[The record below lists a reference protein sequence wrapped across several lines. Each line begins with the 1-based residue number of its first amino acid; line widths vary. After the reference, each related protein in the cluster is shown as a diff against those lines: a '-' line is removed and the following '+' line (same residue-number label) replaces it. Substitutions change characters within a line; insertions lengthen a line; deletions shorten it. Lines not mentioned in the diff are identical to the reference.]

1 MLMSQES
8 SILTA
13 FVCANCARS
22 GQQPASAGPVRPSIP
37 EFDWPGRVRQVLVPC
52 TGRLQPEN
60 VLRAFE
66 AGSSIVAVVACRE
79 DNCHYMEGSRR
90 CSRRIEYIRSILKEI
105 GLEEGRLLFF
115 HLPGSASED
124 LAAAAGKNGS
134 THGSGSVEAQILEI
148 QREAREAFRLYP
160 QSPLQNADF
169 EEEKH
174 E

>member
-1 MLMSQES
+1 MSEES

-22 GQQPASAGPVRPSIP
+22 GRQPASAGLFRQAIP
-37 EFDWPGRVRQVLVPC
+37 EFGWPGRVRQVSVPC

-105 GLEEGRLLFF
+105 GLEEERLLFF
-115 HLPGSASED
+115 HLPGSAAED
-124 LAAAAGKNGS
+124 LAVAVGKNGS
-134 THGSGSVEAQILEI
+134 IGGSSSLEALILKI
-148 QREAREAFRLYP
+148 RDEATRAFRLYP
-160 QSPLQNADF
+160 QSPLQRADF
-169 EEEKH
+169 KEENH

>member
-1 MLMSQES
+1 MMSQETS
-8 SILTA
+8 LVTA

-22 GQQPASAGPVRPSIP
+22 GRQLASAQARPVVPK
-37 EFDWPGRVRQVLVPC
+37 FDWPGRVRQVLVPC

-66 AGSSIVAVVACRE
+66 TGSHIVAVVACRE
-79 DNCHYMEGSRR
+79 DNCHYVEGSRR
-90 CSRRIEYIRSILKEI
+90 CARRIEYIRSILKDV

-124 LAAAAGKNGS
+124 LAVAVDKNGS
-134 THGSGSVEAQILEI
+134 ANRSASVKDQISGIRQEAMQ
-148 QREAREAFRLYP
+148 AFRLYP
-160 QSPLQNADF
+160 ANPLQRADF
-169 EEEKH
+169 KEEKH

>member
-1 MLMSQES
+1 MSEES
-8 SILTA
+8 SLLTA
-13 FVCANCARS
+13 FVCANCARP
-22 GQQPASAGPVRPSIP
+22 GRQPALAGLDRPSIP
-37 EFDWPGRVRQVLVPC
+37 EFGWPGRVTQVLVPC

-90 CSRRIEYIRSILKEI
+90 CSRRIEYIRSLLKEI

-115 HLPGSASED
+115 HLPGSAAED
-124 LAAAAGKNGS
+124 LAAASGRNGS
-134 THGSGSVEAQILEI
+134 AKDSVSMKSLVSGIRDEATQ
-148 QREAREAFRLYP
+148 AFRLYP
-160 QSPLQNADF
+160 QNPLQQADSK
-169 EEEKH
+169 EANH